1 MLFGVYLTYLLFFAL
16 TPFTFHI
23 HSSEPLL
30 TQVRNTF
37 EGFEGLSS
45 ATLWDVWTN
54 LLLFVPFG
62 FLFPSLPVV
71 ATRPLATRLLLGTSS
86 ACLMSAG
93 IECLQVLLP
102 RHPSISDI
110 VLNILGAF
118 VGGVG
123 YVVHRL
129 SRAPRQTDR
138 HAFRSGTSSV
148 LPLVSY
154 ALALVLLFGVPFP
167 LAKDFS
173 EWTSE
178 FDLYLGSQDVTER
191 SWSGEIYLISLYN
204 RVLHQA
210 EVRTNFSA
218 GPHRGS
224 GLPRVEEGQRFS
236 YDFSRTVRASGTGI
250 DGPAVP
256 IHLGI
261 EDSSRIEWL
270 TPNGL
275 AVRDTRVSLFS
286 RPVASPSAGRF
297 FAHRRFSVEAWVVP
311 FDRQDWGTARLVSYS
326 TNPERGAFAL
336 TEWKQEVT
344 LSLGPFHEGGGWTV
358 PVAGSMNQ
366 VLGTVPR
373 HVVVSYDDGLET
385 SYVNG
390 IEVERRWQRFKNAS
404 IDRLIG
410 FLGQP
415 FAWPLYSALMF
426 PLGYLTF
433 RANVRHRGMIHS
445 RWVSCAV
452 PVVSLTFLQSVR
464 SLALNAPIEPSLLLV
479 GAGTVLASM
488 VIAPHLADH
497 LNPR

>member
-1 MLFGVYLTYLLFFAL
+1 MLFAVYLTYLLFFAL
-16 TPFTFHI
+16 TPFRFHL
-23 HSSEPLL
+23 HPSESLF
-30 TQVRNTF
+30 TQVQRA
-37 EGFEGLSS
+37 FEGLEGFSRVMP
-45 ATLWDVWTN
+45 WDVWTN

-71 ATRPLATRLLLGTSS
+71 ATRPLATRLLLSTLS
-86 ACLMSAG
+86 ACSMSAV

-102 RHPSISDI
+102 RHPSVSDI
-110 VLNILGAF
+110 VLNTLGAF
-118 VGGVG
+118 AGGVG
-123 YVVHRL
+123 YAVHRL
-129 SRAPRQTDR
+129 SRTPRQTEH

-154 ALALVLLFGVPFP
+154 VLALSLLFGVPFP

-178 FDLYLGSQDVTER
+178 FDLYLGSQDVVER

-204 RVLHQA
+204 RVLHHA
-210 EVRTNFSA
+210 EVRTSFSA

-224 GLPRVEEGQRFS
+224 GLPRVEEGQRFR
-236 YDFSRTVRASGTGI
+236 YDFSRTGHASGTGI

-261 EDSSRIEWL
+261 KDLSRIEWL

-286 RPVASPSAGRF
+286 RPIASPSAGWF

-311 FDRQDWGTARLVSYS
+311 LDPQDWGAARLVSYS
-326 TNPERGAFAL
+326 TNPKRGAFAL

-344 LSLGPFHEGGGWTV
+344 LSLGPFHGEHWTV
-358 PVAGSMNQ
+358 AVAGFKNQ
-366 VLGTVPR
+366 VSGTVPQ
-373 HVVVSYDDGLET
+373 HIVVSYDDGLET

-390 IEVERRWQRFKNAS
+390 IEVERSRHRYKNAS
-404 IDRLIG
+404 FDRLIG
-410 FLGQP
+410 LLGEQY
-415 FAWPLYSALMF
+415 AWPLYSAFTF
-426 PLGYLTF
+426 PLGYFAF
-433 RANVRHRGMIHS
+433 RASTRQLITIRP
-445 RWVSCAV
+445 RWVSWAV
-452 PVVSLTFLQSVR
+452 VTGTLVFLQSIR
-464 SLALNAPIEPSLLLV
+464 SLALNAPIDTSLLLV
-479 GAGTVLASM
+479 GAGTVLVSS
-488 VIAPHLADH
+488 VIAPHLGDH

>member
-23 HSSEPLL
+23 HSSESLL

-37 EGFEGLSS
+37 GGLDDLSS
-45 ATLWDVWTN
+45 VMPWDVWTN
-54 LLLFVPFG
+54 LFLFVPFG

-71 ATRPLATRLLLGTSS
+71 VTRPLATRLVLGTLS
-86 ACLMSAG
+86 ACSMSAG
-93 IECLQVLLP
+93 IECLQALLP
-102 RHPSISDI
+102 RHPSVSDI
-110 VLNILGAF
+110 VLNTLGAF
-118 VGGVG
+118 AGGVG
-123 YVVHRL
+123 YAVHRL
-129 SRAPRQTDR
+129 RRRPRQTD
-138 HAFRSGTSSV
+138 HHVFRSGTSSV

-154 ALALVLLFGVPFP
+154 ALALGLLFGVPFP
-167 LAKDFS
+167 LAEDFS

-178 FDLYLGSQDVTER
+178 FDLYLGGQDVTER
-191 SWSGEIYLISLYN
+191 SWSGEIYRISLYN

-224 GLPRVEEGQRFS
+224 GLPQVEEGQRFS

-261 EDSSRIEWL
+261 KDSSRIEWL
-270 TPNGL
+270 IPNGL

-311 FDRQDWGTARLVSYS
+311 FDPQDWGAVRLVSYS
-326 TNPERGAFAL
+326 TKPERGAFSL

-344 LSLGPFHEGGGWTV
+344 LSLGPFHEGRGWTV
-358 PVAGSMNQ
+358 PVAGSMDQ
-366 VLGTVPR
+366 VSGTVPR

-390 IEVERRWQRFKNAS
+390 IEVERRWRRFKNAS

-410 FLGQP
+410 LLGQQ
-415 FAWPLYSALMF
+415 FAWPLFSAFTF
-426 PLGYLTF
+426 PLGYF
-433 RANVRHRGMIHS
+433 ASRASARPLIPIHP
-445 RWVSCAV
+445 RWVSWAV
-452 PVVSLTFLQSVR
+452 LTGSLVFFQIVR
-464 SLALNAPIEPSLLLV
+464 SLALNAPIETSLLLV
-479 GAGTVLASM
+479 GAGTVSVAM
-488 VIAPHLADH
+488 VIAPHLGDH

>member
-1 MLFGVYLTYLLFFAL
+1 VLFAVYLTYLLFFAL
-16 TPFTFHI
+16 TPFRFHL
-23 HSSEPLL
+23 HPSESLF
-30 TQVRNTF
+30 TQVQRA
-37 EGFEGLSS
+37 FEGLEGFSRVMP
-45 ATLWDVWTN
+45 WDVWTN

-71 ATRPLATRLLLGTSS
+71 ATRPLATRLLLSTLS
-86 ACLMSAG
+86 ACSMSAV

-102 RHPSISDI
+102 RHPSVSDI
-110 VLNILGAF
+110 VLNTLGAF
-118 VGGVG
+118 AGGVG
-123 YVVHRL
+123 YAVHRL
-129 SRAPRQTDR
+129 SRTPRQTEH

-154 ALALVLLFGVPFP
+154 VLALSLLFGVPFP

-178 FDLYLGSQDVTER
+178 FDLYLGSQDVVER

-204 RVLHQA
+204 RVLHHA
-210 EVRTNFSA
+210 EVRTSFSA

-224 GLPRVEEGQRFS
+224 GLPRVEEGQRFR
-236 YDFSRTVRASGTGI
+236 YDFSRTGHASGTGI

-261 EDSSRIEWL
+261 KDLSRIEWL

-286 RPVASPSAGRF
+286 RPIASPSAGWF

-311 FDRQDWGTARLVSYS
+311 LDPQDWGAARLVSYS
-326 TNPERGAFAL
+326 TNPKRGAFAL

-344 LSLGPFHEGGGWTV
+344 LSLGPFHGEHWTV
-358 PVAGSMNQ
+358 AVAGFKNQ
-366 VLGTVPR
+366 VSGTVPQ
-373 HVVVSYDDGLET
+373 HIVVSYDDGLET

-390 IEVERRWQRFKNAS
+390 IEVERSRHRYKNAS
-404 IDRLIG
+404 FDRLIG
-410 FLGQP
+410 LLGEQY
-415 FAWPLYSALMF
+415 AWPLYSAFTF
-426 PLGYLTF
+426 PLGYFAF
-433 RANVRHRGMIHS
+433 RASTRQLITIRP
-445 RWVSCAV
+445 RWVSWAV
-452 PVVSLTFLQSVR
+452 VTGTLVFLQSIR
-464 SLALNAPIEPSLLLV
+464 SLALNAPIDTSLLLV
-479 GAGTVLASM
+479 GAGTVLVSS
-488 VIAPHLADH
+488 VIAPHLGDH